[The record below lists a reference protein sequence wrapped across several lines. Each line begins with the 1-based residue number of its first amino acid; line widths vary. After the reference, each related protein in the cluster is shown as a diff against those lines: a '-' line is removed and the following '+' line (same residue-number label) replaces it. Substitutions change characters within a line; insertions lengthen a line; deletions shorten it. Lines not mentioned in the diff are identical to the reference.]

1 MNTNR
6 EKNLHGIL
14 IWLMGFGIINFLNFK
29 RVKYI

>member
-6 EKNLHGIL
+6 EKNLHG